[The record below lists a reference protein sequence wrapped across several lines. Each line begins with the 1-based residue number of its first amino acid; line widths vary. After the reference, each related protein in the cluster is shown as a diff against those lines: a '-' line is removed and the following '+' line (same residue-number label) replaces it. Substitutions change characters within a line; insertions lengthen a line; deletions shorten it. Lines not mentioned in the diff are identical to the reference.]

1 MGVSSKTYTAATA
14 GERLIRFRV
23 RSPNVPG
30 APADTEIVTPF
41 KGRIKRVLCTTDGDP
56 TSDWIANVV
65 TPQGTSTGA
74 IDWSDVG
81 HANIAARDVIET
93 VFDPS
98 DSALEVE
105 VGDRIQIATTQGI
118 TSVTSIYGWMIIG

>member
-1 MGVSSKTYTAATA
+1 MGVSSKTYTAATS

-23 RSPNVPG
+23 RSPHVPG

-41 KGRIKRVLCTTDGDP
+41 KGRIKRVLCATDGDP

-65 TPQGTSTGA
+65 TPQGTATGA

-81 HANIAARDVIET
+81 HTNIAARDVIET

-118 TSVTSIYGWMIIG
+118 TSITSIYGWMIIG